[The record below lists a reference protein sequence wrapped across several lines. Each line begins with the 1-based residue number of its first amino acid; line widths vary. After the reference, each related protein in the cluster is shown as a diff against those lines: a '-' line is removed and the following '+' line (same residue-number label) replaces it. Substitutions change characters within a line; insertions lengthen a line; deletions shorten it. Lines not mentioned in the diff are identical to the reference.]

1 MKNFQDVVP
10 TLLDMFA
17 NENFPAQLALTIIKR
32 DNAIPSDAWSI
43 TNRLIMHIIG
53 ATSDARTYK
62 QWQAVKRQA
71 KKGEKAFGIIAPV
84 TKKFHNE
91 ETDKDEIR
99 IIGFRALPVFA
110 YEATEGE
117 PLPEC
122 DCTPTKLPPF
132 FDAAEA
138 LGIQVSWKPLSR
150 NAYGYYRLSDRSITL
165 HSQDY
170 AVFFHELA
178 HAVHDTIEP
187 LKDVPDDKAE
197 VVAELTA
204 AVMCEM
210 AEVSGYQQQSYEYI
224 KQYVQGKD
232 NKAIM
237 KAIADVLALVEQIV
251 SKVVAAA
258 AVAVAR

>member
-17 NENFPAQLALTIIKR
+17 RKDFPQQFALTIIKR
-32 DNAIPSDAWSI
+32 ETSIPSDAWSI

-53 ATSDARTYK
+53 ATTDARTYK
-62 QWQAVKRQA
+62 QWQAAGRQV
-71 KKGEKAFGIIAPV
+71 KKGQKSFPIIAPV
-84 TKKFHNE
+84 TKKFHND

-110 YEATEGE
+110 YESTEGE
-117 PLPEC
+117 PLPEY
-122 DCTPTKLPPF
+122 DCTPAKLPPF
-132 FDAAEA
+132 FDAAQA
-138 LGIQVSWKPLSR
+138 LGVSVYWKPISR

-170 AVFFHELA
+170 AVFFHELG

-187 LKDVPDDKAE
+187 LADVPDDKAE

-204 AVMCEM
+204 AVLCEM

-224 KQYVQGKD
+224 KQYVSGKD
-232 NKAIM
+232 NKAVL
-237 KAIADVLALVEQIV
+237 KAIADVLSLVEQIV

-258 AVAVAR
+258 EATR

>member
-10 TLLDMFA
+10 TLLEMFA
-17 NENFPAQLALTIIKR
+17 NEDFPAQLALTIIKR
-32 DNAIPSDAWSI
+32 ENAIPSDAWSV

-53 ATSDARTYK
+53 ATADARTYK
-62 QWQAVKRQA
+62 QWQAAGRQV
-71 KKGEKAFGIIAPV
+71 KKGQKAFGIIAPV
-84 TKKFHNE
+84 TKKFRNE
-91 ETDKDEIR
+91 ETDEDEIR

-110 YEATEGE
+110 YESTEGE
-117 PLPEC
+117 PLPEY
-122 DCTPTKLPPF
+122 DCTPAKLPPF
-132 FDAAEA
+132 FDAAQA
-138 LGIQVSWKPLSR
+138 LGVSVYWKPISR

-170 AVFFHELA
+170 AVFFHELG

-187 LKDVPDDKAE
+187 LADVPDDKAE

-204 AVMCEM
+204 AVLCEM

-224 KQYVQGKD
+224 KRYVQGKD
-232 NKAIM
+232 NKAVL

-251 SKVVAAA
+251 GKVVAAA
-258 AVAVAR
+258 DVAR

>member
-17 NENFPAQLALTIIKR
+17 RKDFPQQFALTIIKR
-32 DNAIPSDAWSI
+32 ETPIPSDSWSV

-53 ATSDARTYK
+53 ATADARTYK
-62 QWQAVKRQA
+62 QWQAAGRQV
-71 KKGEKAFGIIAPV
+71 KKGQKAFGIIAPV
-84 TKKFHNE
+84 TKKVHNDE
-91 ETDKDEIR
+91 KDEDEIR

-110 YEATEGE
+110 YESTEGE
-117 PLPEC
+117 PLPEV
-122 DCTPTKLPPF
+122 DCTPAKLPPF

-138 LGIQVSWKPLSR
+138 LGIKVSWKPLSR

-170 AVFFHELA
+170 AVFYHELG

-187 LKDVPDDKAE
+187 LADVPDDKAE

-204 AVMCEM
+204 AVLCEM

-224 KQYVQGKD
+224 KRYVQGKD
-232 NKAIM
+232 NKAVM

-251 SKVVAAA
+251 GKVVAAA
-258 AVAVAR
+258 DVAR

>member
-1 MKNFQDVVP
+1 MKTFENVVP

-17 NENFPAQLALTIIKR
+17 NEDFPAQLALTIIKR
-32 DNAIPSDAWSI
+32 ENAIPSDSWSV
-43 TNRLIMHIIG
+43 TNRLIMRIIG

-62 QWQAVKRQA
+62 QWQAAGRQVM
-71 KKGEKAFGIIAPV
+71 KGQKSFPIIAPV
-84 TKKFHNE
+84 TKKFHND

-110 YEATEGE
+110 YESTEGE
-117 PLPEC
+117 PLPEY
-122 DCTPTKLPPF
+122 DCTPAKLPPF
-132 FDAAEA
+132 FDAAQA
-138 LGIQVSWKPLSR
+138 LGVSVYWKPISR

-170 AVFFHELA
+170 AVFFHELG

-187 LKDVPDDKAE
+187 LADVPDDKAE

-204 AVMCEM
+204 AVLCEM

-224 KQYVQGKD
+224 KQYVSGKD
-232 NKAIM
+232 NKAVL
-237 KAIADVLALVEQIV
+237 KAIADVLSLVEQIV

-258 AVAVAR
+258 EATR

>member
-1 MKNFQDVVP
+1 MKTFDAVVP
-10 TLLDMFA
+10 ELLDMFSH
-17 NENFPAQLALTIIKR
+17 ENFPAQLALTIIKR
-32 DNAIPSDAWSI
+32 ETSIPSDSWSV

-53 ATSDARTYK
+53 ETNDARTYK
-62 QWQAVKRQA
+62 QWQAAGRQV

-84 TKKFHNE
+84 TKKFRNE
-91 ETDKDEIR
+91 EKDEDEIR

-110 YEATEGE
+110 YESTEGE
-117 PLPEC
+117 TLPEY
-122 DCTPTKLPPF
+122 DCTPAKLPPF
-132 FDAAEA
+132 FDAAQA
-138 LGIQVSWKPLSR
+138 LGVSVYWKPISR

-170 AVFFHELA
+170 AVFYHELA

-224 KQYVQGKD
+224 KQYVKDKD
-232 NKAIM
+232 NKAVL
-237 KAIADVLALVEQIV
+237 KAIADVLSLVEQIV
-251 SKVVAAA
+251 TKVVDAAA
-258 AVAVAR
+258 DAAR

>member
-17 NENFPAQLALTIIKR
+17 RKDFPQQFALTIIKR
-32 DNAIPSDAWSI
+32 ETPIPSDSWSV

-53 ATSDARTYK
+53 ATADARTYK
-62 QWQAVKRQA
+62 QWQAAGRQV
-71 KKGEKAFGIIAPV
+71 KKGQKAFGIIAPV
-84 TKKFHNE
+84 TKKVHNDE
-91 ETDKDEIR
+91 KDEDEIR

-110 YEATEGE
+110 YESTEGE
-117 PLPEC
+117 PLPEV
-122 DCTPTKLPPF
+122 DCTPAKLPPF

-138 LGIQVSWKPLSR
+138 LGIKVSWKPLSR

-170 AVFFHELA
+170 AVFYHELG

-187 LKDVPDDKAE
+187 LADVPDDKAE

-204 AVMCEM
+204 AVLCEM

-224 KQYVQGKD
+224 KRYVQGKD
-232 NKAIM
+232 NKAVM

-251 SKVVAAA
+251 GKVVAAA
-258 AVAVAR
+258 DAAR

>member
-1 MKNFQDVVP
+1 MKTFDAVVP
-10 TLLDMFA
+10 ELLDMFSH
-17 NENFPAQLALTIIKR
+17 ENFPAQLALTIIKR
-32 DNAIPSDAWSI
+32 ETSIPSDSWSI

-53 ATSDARTYK
+53 ETNDARTYK
-62 QWQAVKRQA
+62 QWQSAGRQV
-71 KKGEKAFGIIAPV
+71 KKGQKAFGIIAPV
-84 TKKFHNE
+84 TKKFRNE
-91 ETDKDEIR
+91 ETDEDEIR

-110 YEATEGE
+110 YESTEGE
-117 PLPEC
+117 PLPES
-122 DCTPTKLPPF
+122 DCTPAKLPPF

-138 LGIQVSWKPLSR
+138 LGVKVSWKPISR

-170 AVFFHELA
+170 AVFYHELG

-187 LKDVPDDKAE
+187 LADVPDDKAE

-204 AVMCEM
+204 AVLCEM

-224 KQYVQGKD
+224 KQYVSGKD
-232 NKAIM
+232 NKAVL
-237 KAIADVLALVEQIV
+237 KAIADVLSLVEEIV

-258 AVAVAR
+258 ADAAR

>member
-1 MKNFQDVVP
+1 MKTFENVVP

-17 NENFPAQLALTIIKR
+17 NEDFPAQLALTIIKR
-32 DNAIPSDAWSI
+32 ENAIPSDSWSI
-43 TNRLIMHIIG
+43 TNRLIMRIIG
-53 ATSDARTYK
+53 ETNDARTYK
-62 QWQAVKRQA
+62 QWQAVKRQVR
-71 KKGEKAFGIIAPV
+71 KGEKAFGIIAPV
-84 TKKFHNE
+84 TKKVHND

-117 PLPEC
+117 PLPEV

-138 LGIQVSWKPLSR
+138 LGVSVSWKPLSC
-150 NAYGYYRLSDRSITL
+150 NAYGYYRLSDHSITL

-170 AVFFHELA
+170 AVFYHELA

-187 LKDVPDDKAE
+187 LKDVPDAKAE

-224 KQYVQGKD
+224 KRYVKDKD
-232 NKAIM
+232 NKAVM
-237 KAIADVLALVEQIV
+237 KAIADVLSLVEQIV
-251 SKVVAAA
+251 GKVVAAA
-258 AVAVAR
+258 ADAAR

>member
-1 MKNFQDVVP
+1 MKNFHDVVP

-17 NENFPAQLALTIIKR
+17 RKDFPQQFALTIIKR
-32 DNAIPSDAWSI
+32 ETPIPSDSWSV

-62 QWQAVKRQA
+62 QWQAAGRQVM
-71 KKGEKAFGIIAPV
+71 KGQKSFPIIAPV
-84 TKKFHNE
+84 TKKFHND

-99 IIGFRALPVFA
+99 IIGFRAMPVFA
-110 YEATEGE
+110 YESTEGE
-117 PLPEC
+117 PLPEV

-138 LGIQVSWKPLSR
+138 LGVKVSWKPLSR
-150 NAYGYYRLSDRSITL
+150 NAYGYYRLSDHSITL

-170 AVFFHELA
+170 AVFFHELG

-204 AVMCEM
+204 AVLCEM

-224 KQYVQGKD
+224 KRYVNGKD
-232 NKAIM
+232 SKAVL

-258 AVAVAR
+258 AAAR

>member
-10 TLLDMFA
+10 MLLDMFA
-17 NENFPAQLALTIIKR
+17 HEDFPAQLALTIIKR
-32 DNAIPSDAWSI
+32 ENAIPSDSWSI
-43 TNRLIMHIIG
+43 TNRLIMHVIG
-53 ATSDARTYK
+53 ETNDARTYK
-62 QWQAVKRQA
+62 QWQSAGRQV
-71 KKGEKAFGIIAPV
+71 KKGQKAFFVIAPV
-84 TKKFHNE
+84 TKKFRNDE
-91 ETDKDEIR
+91 KDEDEIR

-110 YEATEGE
+110 IEATEGE
-117 PLPEC
+117 PLPES
-122 DCTPTKLPPF
+122 DCTPAKLPPF

-138 LGIQVSWKPLSR
+138 LGVKVSWKPISR

-170 AVFFHELA
+170 AVFYHELG

-187 LKDVPDDKAE
+187 LADVPDDKAE

-204 AVMCEM
+204 AVLCEM

-224 KQYVQGKD
+224 KQYVSGKD
-232 NKAIM
+232 NKAVL

-251 SKVVAAA
+251 GKVVAAA
-258 AVAVAR
+258 AATR

>member
-1 MKNFQDVVP
+1 MKTFENVVP
-10 TLLDMFA
+10 TLLDMFSH
-17 NENFPAQLALTIIKR
+17 EDFPQQFALTIIKR
-32 DNAIPSDAWSI
+32 KNAIPSDKWSV

-53 ATSDARTYK
+53 ETNDARTYK
-62 QWQAVKRQA
+62 QWQAVKRQVM
-71 KKGEKAFGIIAPV
+71 KGQKAFPIIAPV

-91 ETDKDEIR
+91 ETDKDEVR

-117 PLPEC
+117 PLPEV

-132 FDAAEA
+132 FDVAEA
-138 LGIQVSWKPLSR
+138 LGVKVSWKPISR
-150 NAYGYYRLSDRSITL
+150 NAYGYYRLTDRSITL

-170 AVFFHELA
+170 AVFFHELG

-204 AVMCEM
+204 AVLCEM

-224 KQYVQGKD
+224 KRYVNGKD
-232 NKAIM
+232 SKAVM
-237 KAIADVLALVEQIV
+237 KAIADVLSLVEQIV
-251 SKVVAAA
+251 GKVVAAA
-258 AVAVAR
+258 ADAAR

>member
-1 MKNFQDVVP
+1 MKTFDAVVP
-10 TLLDMFA
+10 ELLDMFSH
-17 NENFPAQLALTIIKR
+17 ENFPAQLALTIIKR
-32 DNAIPSDAWSI
+32 ENAIPSDSWSV

-53 ATSDARTYK
+53 ATADARTYK
-62 QWQAVKRQA
+62 QWQAAGRQV
-71 KKGEKAFGIIAPV
+71 KKGQKAFGIIAPI
-84 TKKFHNE
+84 TKKIHNDE
-91 ETDKDEIR
+91 KNEDEIR
-99 IIGFRALPVFA
+99 IIGFRAMPVFA
-110 YEATEGE
+110 YESTEGE
-117 PLPEC
+117 PLPEY

-150 NAYGYYRLSDRSITL
+150 NAYGYYRLSDHSITL

-170 AVFFHELA
+170 AVFYHELA

-232 NKAIM
+232 NKAVL

-251 SKVVAAA
+251 VKVVAAA
-258 AVAVAR
+258 AGAAR